1 MWLVTNDT
9 TTPEAVENV
18 QTAINKI
25 TQDKFKIRLLLKY
38 YTEDEYYQKL
48 EDAFRYQE
56 SNGTE
61 GGNDDDKENETV
73 VNDYGFTEI
82 KYPDPTPNQVD
93 IVYFAGYDRYVSYS
107 PYLAALDNMLE
118 DQGMKMTK
126 YISSSYLEGVKLNG
140 TTYAI
145 PNYNV
150 AGKYKYMLIDR
161 ELYDQVLSADPSQR
175 DPHGFRS

>member
-1 MWLVTNDT
+1 MYPLAAVMLLSAAALSGCAGTTGDVKGNISKDASENAVTLVMWLVTNDT

-82 KYPDPTPNQVD
+82 KYPTPPR
-93 IVYFAGYDRYVSYS
+93 IR
-107 PYLAALDNMLE
+107 
-118 DQGMKMTK
+118 
-126 YISSSYLEGVKLNG
+126 
-140 TTYAI
+140 
-145 PNYNV
+145 
-150 AGKYKYMLIDR
+150 
-161 ELYDQVLSADPSQR
+161 
-175 DPHGFRS
+175 